1 MTEYD
6 PYDMAIVGKIV
17 ELKEGGEA
25 IVDFNGVRR
34 DVQLGL
40 VDAEVGDYV
49 LVHAGYAI
57 RKMDEREIKAELL
70 RMIGE
75 LQK

>member
-1 MTEYD
+1 MTDYD
-6 PYDMAIVGKIV
+6 PYDMAIVGKIM

-25 IVDFNGVRR
+25 TVDFNGVKA

-40 VDAEVGDYV
+40 VDAGIGDYV

-57 RKMDEREIKAELL
+57 RKMEEKEIEAELL
-70 RMIGE
+70 RIIGE